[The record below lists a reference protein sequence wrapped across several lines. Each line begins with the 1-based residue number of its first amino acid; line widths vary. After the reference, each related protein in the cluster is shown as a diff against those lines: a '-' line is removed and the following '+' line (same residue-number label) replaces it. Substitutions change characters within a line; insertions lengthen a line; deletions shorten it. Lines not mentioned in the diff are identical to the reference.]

1 MIKFNWHEQKKKDT
15 YNSMIKIKKNLDE
28 DYKDQPHK
36 KKREKR
42 KKKRKIYR
50 GSKLVLVN
58 T

>member
-36 KKREKR
+36 KKERKER
-42 KKKRKIYR
+42 KKEKFTE
-50 GSKLVLVN
+50 VLN
-58 T
+58 LSW